1 MHRPARRWLV
11 ASHAMLQGMTEAPV
25 AALLWYLPLREA
37 IDHLASVSRQLGLV
51 PVTTTALI
59 KEALR

>member
-25 AALLWYLPLREA
+25 AALLWRHDSHQREPEA
-37 IDHLASVSRQLGLV
+37 GVHLHLLEIVGLV
-51 PVTTTALI
+51 AT
-59 KEALR
+59 R